1 MRVIV
6 VGAGLA
12 GLAAVCRLAEQGC
25 EVVLVERSRLL
36 GGKATSFSVDGVEV
50 DNGQHVHLGCCAEYL
65 DFVASLGLSDSLWTQ
80 PRFEVTVLRR
90 GTRPAHLRAA
100 RGLPAAL
107 SLLPSFARYSHL
119 TLSAKVQVARALRRS
134 GDAPHWGETFAEWLL
149 RHGQGT
155 AAIESFWDVF
165 VVPALNARIDEV
177 SAEDALFVVR
187 TAFAGDPAA
196 ARIGWSRVPLARIAE
211 AAAARAGA
219 VRTRTSVAAL
229 LDGGDTVSGVR
240 CADGEEI
247 AADAV
252 ILAVPPARLA
262 ALLGDPAAYG
272 VDGLGDFRSRAI
284 VDVHLWFDTP
294 NAGLPFAAILGSPI
308 QWVFE
313 KRPGY
318 LCCSLSAADD
328 LVARP
333 ESELVELGCAELVAV
348 WPRLAGVRLV
358 RGAVTRDPDA
368 TFVPTP
374 RLHRPGPRTTRSNLC
389 IAGAWTATGWPATM
403 ESAVR
408 SGRAAADGLAPGLA
422 HVQRALEAVRG

>member
-1 MRVIV
+1 MRVVV

-12 GLAAVCRLAEQGC
+12 GLAAVCGLADAGC

-36 GGKATSFSVDGVEV
+36 GGKATSFTVDGVEV
-50 DNGQHVHLGCCAEYL
+50 DNGQHVHLGCCTEYL
-65 DFVASLGLSDSLWTQ
+65 DFVDRLGMSDALWTQ
-80 PRFEVTVLRR
+80 ARFEVTVLRR
-90 GTRPAHLRAA
+90 GSQPSRLRAS
-100 RGLPAAL
+100 RGLPVAL
-107 SLLPSFARYSHL
+107 RLLPSFLSYAHL
-119 TLSAKVQVARALRRS
+119 PVSAKLQVARALRRCN
-134 GDAPHWGETFAEWLL
+134 DTPEPGETFAAWLA
-149 RHGQGT
+149 RHGQGE
-155 AAIESFWDVF
+155 AAMHGFWEVF

-219 VRTRTSVAAL
+219 VRTRTSVVAL
-229 LDGGDTVSGVR
+229 LDRGDTVAGVR
-240 CADGEEI
+240 CADAEEI
-247 AADAV
+247 LADAV
-252 ILAVPPARLA
+252 VLAVPPARLA
-262 ALLGDPAAYG
+262 GLLGDAAVYG
-272 VDGLGDFRSRAI
+272 VEGLDSFRARAI
-284 VDVHLWFDTP
+284 VDVHLWFDTAS
-294 NAGLPFAAILGSPI
+294 AGLPFAAILGSPI

-328 LVARP
+328 LVTRP
-333 ESELVELGCAELVAV
+333 EAELVDLCRAEV
-348 WPRLAGVRLV
+348 TAAWPCLAGVPLL

-368 TFVPTP
+368 TFVPVP
-374 RLHRPGPRTTRSNLC
+374 GLHRPGPRTTRRNLT

-408 SGRAAADGLAPGLA
+408 SGRAAVDSLDLNSAP
-422 HVQRALEAVRG
+422 VSPALEAVHG

>member
-1 MRVIV
+1 MRVVV

-12 GLAAVCRLAEQGC
+12 GLAAVCRLADLGC
-25 EVVLVERSRLL
+25 DVVLVERSRLL

-50 DNGQHVHLGCCAEYL
+50 DNGQHVHLGCCTEYL
-65 DFVASLGLSDSLWTQ
+65 DFVDRLGMSDSLWNQ

-90 GTRPAHLRAA
+90 GARPAHLRSAS
-100 RGLPAAL
+100 GLPAAM
-107 SLLPSFARYSHL
+107 SMLPSFARYSHL
-119 TLSAKVQVARALRRS
+119 SLSAKVQVARALRHC
-134 GDAPHWGETFAEWLL
+134 GDAPHPGETFAAWLA
-149 RHGQGT
+149 RHGQGP
-155 AAIESFWDVF
+155 AAIQGFWEVF

-177 SAEDALFVVR
+177 SAEDGLFVVR

-196 ARIGWSRVPLARIAE
+196 ARIGWCRVPLARIAE

-219 VRTRTSVAAL
+219 VRIRTSVVSL
-229 LDGGDTVSGVR
+229 LDDGETVAGVH

-252 ILAVPPARLA
+252 VLAVPPARLA
-262 ALLGDPAAYG
+262 GLLGDPATYG
-272 VDGLGDFRSRAI
+272 VEGLTGFRSRAI

-294 NAGLPFAAILGSPI
+294 AAGLPFAAILGSPI

-328 LVARP
+328 LVTRP
-333 ESELVELGCAELVAV
+333 ESELVELCRAELVAV
-348 WPRLAGVRLV
+348 WPRLDGVAVV
-358 RGAVTRDPDA
+358 RGAVTRDPEA

-374 RLHRPGPRTTRSNLC
+374 RLHRPGARTARANLT

-408 SGRAAADGLAPGLA
+408 SGRAAVDSLALAPGRA
-422 HVQRALEAVRG
+422 ARALEAVHG